1 MQLAYPLPF
10 EWDATPAGKIASEND
25 QRWLNGITRNAASF
39 SDWWAK
45 ARIIQLAYRP
55 LYNADPKTY
64 QGLTTVAAIRK
75 RLFEELYDFCQ
86 TRHEATCRAQYP
98 GFFKGVTEEFVIKAL
113 MAWKQRQFTQAISRN
128 FEIYRYIEQRHPERG
143 DRVNRNTFLIVSTAP
158 ISLALP
164 RRLPHP
170 QKFRP
175 LFNVSELADIINER
189 QIHAMTLRTHGY
201 ANPAPD
207 FFKFLTD
214 EANALFNPATPPVQ
228 PWDVVADDHLYIG
241 YHWPSEFPLFNQG
254 LIQDSLSNL
263 EILLKFLVSL
273 FLLSLLPTAVLLG
286 LLLLGGLTL
295 GGQWI
300 WVMAG
305 VYALWLSV
313 FSLLRGVVYQRDRY
327 RAVHYGA
334 PDLAEFFWRLDRQ
347 LTRRLIGSRA
357 ARAPHTM
364 SSQAARILARKR
376 LRVNLIGHSM
386 GGLVLVNMLR
396 VLSDRFGKDDDA
408 QEQTGQFGDC
418 LNLGKLILAS
428 PDIPLELIREGR
440 NNYVRS
446 AMRRCEQIFLMS
458 SDRDIVLRYLSTLG
472 NWFTEPSVEMSGLR
486 LGNLF
491 LPPHAERVWQQA
503 ETQGHRESLKILLV
517 RGAIISRSAVR
528 PTSAYD
534 LFENI
539 TYLDCSKMR
548 GVNATTLDLNPI
560 TAIPIDLI
568 TAIFYVFG
576 RIDAH
581 GGYFFT
587 DTPSFKL
594 MPFLMQSSTPT
605 EVELRAQLDRWDPQR
620 RMIRFLYRM
629 SPTPGGTDRQDSS
642 NNRQEAEVISP
653 AP

>member
-10 EWDATPAGKIASEND
+10 EWANTEEGKVACHND
-25 QRWLNGITRNAASF
+25 QGWLNGITQNSAPF
-39 SDWWAK
+39 SDWWTK
-45 ARIIQLAYRP
+45 ARVVQLAYRP
-55 LYNADPKTY
+55 MYDADPKIY
-64 QGLTTVAAIRK
+64 QGLATVDLIQK
-75 RLFEELYDFCQ
+75 RLFEELYEYCQ
-86 TRHEATCRAQYP
+86 TRHEATCQDMYP
-98 GFFKGVTEEFVIKAL
+98 GFFKWVTADFIIKAL
-113 MAWKQRQFTQAISRN
+113 TYWKNKQFTKAISRN

-143 DRVNRNTFLIVSTAP
+143 DRVNRNTFLVVSTAP
-158 ISLALP
+158 VSISLP

-175 LFNVSELADIINER
+175 LFNVDELADMINER
-189 QIHAMTLRTHGY
+189 ELHTVTLRTHGY
-201 ANPAPD
+201 ANPAKD
-207 FFKFLTD
+207 FFKFFTD
-214 EANALFNPATPPVQ
+214 EANVLFDETAQ
-228 PWDVVADDHLYIG
+228 PEQAWDTLADDHLYIG

-254 LIQDSLSNL
+254 LIRDSLSNV
-263 EILLKFLVSL
+263 EILLKFLISL
-273 FLLSLLPTAVLLG
+273 FLLSLLPTGVLLG
-286 LLLLGGLTL
+286 LLVLGGMTL
-295 GGQWI
+295 GMQWI

-347 LTRRLIGSRA
+347 LTLRLVGSRA
-357 ARAPHTM
+357 AESKEM
-364 SSQAARILARKR
+364 SEQAEHILAQKR

-396 VLSDRFGKDDDA
+396 VLSDRFGKDDRLN
-408 QEQTGQFGDC
+408 EETGQFGDC
-418 LNLGKLILAS
+418 LTLGKMILAS

-446 AMRRCEQIFLMS
+446 AMRRCEQIYLMS

-486 LGNLF
+486 LGNIF
-491 LPPHAERVWQQA
+491 LPPNAERLMQQ
-503 ETQGHRESLKILLV
+503 ESRQGKRESLKILLV
-517 RGAIISRSAVR
+517 RGAVVSRSAVR

-539 TYLDCSKMR
+539 TYLDCSKMK
-548 GVNATTLDLNPI
+548 GVNATTLDLNPFM
-560 TAIPIDLI
+560 AIPIDVI
-568 TAIFYVFG
+568 TAIFYVLG

-587 DTPSFKL
+587 NTPSFKL
-594 MPFLMQSSTPT
+594 MPFLMQSVAPT
-605 EVELRAQLDRWDPQR
+605 EDEVRAQLDRWDPQH

-629 SPTPGGTDRQDSS
+629 SPTPGGLDR
-642 NNRQEAEVISP
+642 
-653 AP
+653 